1 MKKVHK
7 TAVIGTLEDSADLC
21 NYVLHQELEKEDLLE
36 FVNDMERINKIEKE
50 EVYDVARKVLKNPT
64 IHILRREN

>member
-1 MKKVHK
+1 
-7 TAVIGTLEDSADLC
+7 
-21 NYVLHQELEKEDLLE
+21 
-36 FVNDMERINKIEKE
+36 MERINKIEKE